1 MKMPRLLLFLLSA
14 VLISAALMASD
25 KKDEGPQSALSFL
38 VLKDDTGKPI
48 RNAAVVLHPVGQ
60 HGKQAKSGFE
70 LKTDN
75 DGKTHFD
82 GIPYGTWRV
91 QVIANG
97 FQTFGDDYNINQ
109 AAQEIS
115 VRLKR
120 PEGQYSIYEKH
131 DGAAEVA
138 ARAGTIASSA
148 EVGAPFPVR
157 AEER

>member
-25 KKDEGPQSALSFL
+25 KKDGGPQSALSFL

-131 DGAAEVA
+131 DGGSGSG
-138 ARAGTIASSA
+138 GT
-148 EVGAPFPVR
+148 GGDNGNPPK
-157 AEER
+157 

>member
-1 MKMPRLLLFLLSA
+1 MKTPHRLLVLFSA
-14 VLISAALMASD
+14 ILITATLMASD
-25 KKDEGPQSALSFL
+25 KKDEGPQSSLSFL

-70 LKTDN
+70 LKSDN

-97 FQTFGDDYNINQ
+97 FQTFGGDYNVNQ
-109 AAQEIS
+109 LEQEITI
-115 VRLKR
+115 RLKR
-120 PEGQYSIYEKH
+120 PQGQYSIYDTH
-131 DGAAEVA
+131 DGSKTD
-138 ARAGTIASSA
+138 GSSSA
-148 EVGAPFPVR
+148 PPK
-157 AEER
+157 

>member
-1 MKMPRLLLFLLSA
+1 
-14 VLISAALMASD
+14 MAGG
-25 KKDEGPQSALSFL
+25 KDDGPQSALSFV

-70 LKTDN
+70 LKSDN

-97 FQTFGDDYNINQ
+97 FQTFGSDYNMNQ
-109 AAQEIS
+109 PVQEITI
-115 VRLKR
+115 RLKR
-120 PEGQYSIYEKH
+120 PQGQYSIYEKH
-131 DGAAEVA
+131 DGDSG
-138 ARAGTIASSA
+138 RRHWRGNTT
-148 EVGAPFPVR
+148 PRRVR
-157 AEER
+157 PRRNS